1 MSRMLGMRLSL
12 FSLALLP
19 LIAGTAVAQRPGGM
33 EHVQV
38 EKVTFGKDRITRKS
52 IGHVEAI
59 RSVAVKSAVEGFLRE
74 PKFREGSIVKAG
86 DVLFEISPI
95 RYQAAVQQAEAV
107 VEEIQARIVYAEKSY
122 KRLARLAEAQATSV
136 ETTESALARLEEL
149 KASLAGAQADLVKA
163 RKDLEDCTIRAEITG
178 RIGRVEFSEGNYI
191 TRGETLATI
200 KQMDPIY
207 VRFPLSQSDV
217 NGIFR
222 GPKEIG
228 HVADVRLT
236 TANGRRYE
244 HAGKVSIVDNLLTSG
259 TDTYTLWAEFSN
271 KDNMLTPMGIGAM
284 HISLTDTQQVCMVPL
299 TAVHYDGDGAYVYVV
314 SDDNVVSRQDV
325 YVGSIQGRLQSVYSG
340 LTEGQTIITDGAH
353 KIRVGDT
360 VIPVLAQSDNQLDSS
375 GNVVNEAKP
384 TEVVTTPVVMA
395 QDKTVLV
402 CQGARLEAINKVQ
415 LRPLVQ
421 GVLAEPRFTEGDLVH
436 KGIELFKIDPTR
448 YQAVV
453 DARRAAVAQLDVKI
467 KDATRKYERQ
477 VALSQTN
484 ATSKDDME
492 SAKATLDELVAQRKK
507 AQAALVVAEDDLSRC
522 TMRAPITGRIGRV
535 THSEGTYISDLKSPL
550 ATLVQVS
557 PIYVRFSLSEN
568 AILSN
573 YGTDDRLKDNTEVTL
588 VTANGN
594 VYHEKGS
601 VYFSDNVIQ
610 PATDTQNFWAVFKN
624 EDGELRP
631 GGVVTIRVT
640 RKTDRKVPAVDS
652 RAILTDT
659 SGHYVYA
666 MRHNRAVQVRVLT
679 GSPDENG
686 LTPIFAGLREGDRCI
701 TSPLAE
707 IEDGTPVTPAPE
719 PDSAESTTEEETK

>member
-1 MSRMLGMRLSL
+1 MRLTL
-12 FSLALLP
+12 FP
-19 LIAGTAVAQRPGGM
+19 LFLFPIMAVTASAQAPASK

-38 EKVTFGKDRITRKS
+38 EKVTIGKDSITRKS
-52 IGHVEAI
+52 IGHMEAI
-59 RSVAVKSAVEGFLRE
+59 RSVAVKSAVEGFLLE

-86 DVLFEISPI
+86 DVLFEISPV
-95 RYQAAVQQAEAV
+95 RYQAAVQQAEAA
-107 VEEIQARIVYAEKSY
+107 VEEIRARIIYAEKSY

-163 RKDLEDCTIRAEITG
+163 RKDLDDCTIKAEITG

-236 TANGRRYE
+236 TANGRRYD
-244 HAGKVSIVDNLLTSG
+244 HAGKVAIVDNLLTSG
-259 TDTYTLWAEFSN
+259 TDTYTLWAEFPN
-271 KDNMLTPMGIGAM
+271 KDNTLTPKGIGAM

-299 TAVHYDGDGAYVYVV
+299 TAIHYDGDGAYVFVV
-314 SDDNVVSRQDV
+314 GDDNVVSRQVV

-340 LTEGQTIITDGAH
+340 LSEGQTVITDGAH

-360 VIPVLAQSDNQLDSS
+360 IIPVLAEPDKTVDAS
-375 GNVVNEAKP
+375 GNVVNEACP

-395 QDKTVLV
+395 QDTTVLE
-402 CQGARLEAINKVQ
+402 CQGARLEAINKVN

-421 GVLAEPRFTEGDLVH
+421 GVLDAPCFTEGDLVQE
-436 KGIELFKIDPTR
+436 GTELFRIDTTR

-492 SAKATLDELVAQRKK
+492 SAKATLDELIAQRKN
-507 AQAALVVAEDDLSRC
+507 AQAALTVAEDDLSRC
-522 TMRAPITGRIGRV
+522 RMRAPITGRIGRV
-535 THSEGTYISDLKSPL
+535 AHSEGTYISDIKSPL

-573 YGTDDRLKDNTEVTL
+573 YGTDDRLKDNSEVTL

-601 VYFSDNVIQ
+601 VYFSDNIIQ
-610 PATDTQNFWAVFKN
+610 SETDTQNFWAVFKN

-640 RKTDRKVPAVDS
+640 RKSDRKVPAVDS

-666 MRHNRAVQVRVLT
+666 VRHNRAVQVRVLT
-679 GSPDENG
+679 GTPDENG
-686 LTPIFAGLREGDRCI
+686 LTPIFAGLRDGDRCI

-707 IEDGTPVTPAPE
+707 IEDGTPVTLAPE
-719 PDSAESTTEEETK
+719 AEPTATATEEETK

>member
-1 MSRMLGMRLSL
+1 MRLTL
-12 FSLALLP
+12 FP
-19 LIAGTAVAQRPGGM
+19 LFLFPIMAVTASAQAPASK

-38 EKVTFGKDRITRKS
+38 EKVTIGKDSITRKS
-52 IGHVEAI
+52 IGHMEAI
-59 RSVAVKSAVEGFLRE
+59 RSVAVKSAVEGFLLE

-86 DVLFEISPI
+86 DVLFEISPV
-95 RYQAAVQQAEAV
+95 RYQAAVQQAEAA
-107 VEEIQARIVYAEKSY
+107 VEEIRARIIYAEKSY

-163 RKDLEDCTIRAEITG
+163 RKDLDDCSIKAEITG

-236 TANGRRYE
+236 TANGRRYD
-244 HAGKVSIVDNLLTSG
+244 HAGKVAIVDNLLTSG
-259 TDTYTLWAEFSN
+259 TDTYTLWAEFPN
-271 KDNMLTPMGIGAM
+271 KDNTLTPKGIGAM

-299 TAVHYDGDGAYVYVV
+299 TAIHYDGDGAYVFVV
-314 SDDNVVSRQDV
+314 SDDNVVSRQVV

-340 LTEGQTIITDGAH
+340 LSEGQTVITDGAH

-360 VIPVLAQSDNQLDSS
+360 IIPVLAEPDKTVDAS
-375 GNVVNEAKP
+375 GNVVNEASP
-384 TEVVTTPVVMA
+384 TEVVTTPVVLA
-395 QDKTVLV
+395 QDTTVLE
-402 CQGARLEAINKVQ
+402 CQGARLEAINKVN

-421 GVLAEPRFTEGDLVH
+421 GVLDAPCFTEGDLVQE
-436 KGIELFKIDPTR
+436 GSELFRIDTTR

-453 DARRAAVAQLDVKI
+453 DARRATVAQLDVKI

-492 SAKATLDELVAQRKK
+492 SAKATLDELIAQRKN
-507 AQAALVVAEDDLSRC
+507 AQAALTVAEDDLSRC
-522 TMRAPITGRIGRV
+522 RMRAPITGRIGRV
-535 THSEGTYISDLKSPL
+535 AHSEGTYISDIKSPL

-573 YGTDDRLKDNTEVTL
+573 YGTDDRLKDNSEVTL

-601 VYFSDNVIQ
+601 VYFSDNIIQ
-610 PATDTQNFWAVFKN
+610 SETDTQNFWAVFKN

-640 RKTDRKVPAVDS
+640 RKSDRKVPAVDS
-652 RAILTDT
+652 GAILTDT

-666 MRHNRAVQVRVLT
+666 VRHNRAVQVRVLT
-679 GSPDENG
+679 GTPDENG
-686 LTPIFAGLREGDRCI
+686 LTPIFAGLRDGDRCI

-707 IEDGTPVTPAPE
+707 IEDGTPVTLAPE
-719 PDSAESTTEEETK
+719 AEPTATTTEEETK